1 MRRSLY
7 LLSPVLMLLMVG
19 VAVAQTMT
27 ADNPPA
33 APQALWEIIL
43 KLGFPVLMTAVGPYM
58 TGLITSNFAKVHPSV
73 QYAITSL
80 LTVIMGALAGQI
92 PAFPLSSES
101 AATLALAAGNTGQ
114 FMANSQRT
122 DFHPK
127 TSTAKVEIA
136 KLPKAERDGASV

>member
-1 MRRSLY
+1 MRRYLY
-7 LLSPVLMLLMVG
+7 LLSPVLVLLMVG
-19 VAVAQTMT
+19 VAVAQTIT
-27 ADNPPA
+27 AANPPP
-33 APQALWEIIL
+33 APEALWEIIL
-43 KLGFPVLMTAVGPYM
+43 KLAFPVLMTAVGPYI

-73 QYAITSL
+73 QYAITSV

-114 FMANSQRT
+114 FMANSHKT

-127 TSTAKVEIA
+127 TDVAKVEMA
-136 KLPKAERDGASV
+136 AMERQTPGSST